1 MLFTTTRQL
10 GQLVQPKVESTF
22 HQLPEGIS
30 EFTLTR
36 FSVFT
41 TQIKN
46 MKEAIVD
53 PSVSVKIIDSPVP
66 VPGPGE
72 VLIKVVVSGN

>member
-1 MLFTTTRQL
+1 
-10 GQLVQPKVESTF
+10 
-22 HQLPEGIS
+22 
-30 EFTLTR
+30 
-36 FSVFT
+36 
-41 TQIKN
+41 

-72 VLIKVVVSGN
+72 VLIKVVISGTDAAHPIPVSSEN